1 VPLNPTRL
9 CTPDVLICAG
19 RLELAQALIAAGAP
33 DRAVEHLLVA
43 FKLNRADGA
52 AKETLL
58 KVCVCFTLNS
68 RHLPPFLSCYSS
80 SLPVLPLTHLPF
92 PPLPPTL

>member
-1 VPLNPTRL
+1 MFMCPSTPPLL
-9 CTPDVLICAG
+9 CTPDALVCIG
-19 RLELAQALIAAGAP
+19 RLELAQALIGAGAP

-58 KVCVCFTLNS
+58 KVCCVLHTQQQTS
-68 RHLPPFLSCYSS
+68 PSLS
-80 SLPVLPLTHLPF
+80 LLL
-92 PPLPPTL
+92 